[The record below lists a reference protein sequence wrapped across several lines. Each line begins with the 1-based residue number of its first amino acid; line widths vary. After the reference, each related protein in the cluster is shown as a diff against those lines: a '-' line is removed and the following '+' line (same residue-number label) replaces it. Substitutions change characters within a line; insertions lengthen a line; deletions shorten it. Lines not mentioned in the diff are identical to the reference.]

1 MGWPWQVAHLLGF
14 LAKIKWPSS
23 KSYQTLKATLDGKL
37 MPAKLHFLSIQLL
50 LFSLIKV
57 ISNRQTKLFMYYD
70 FKDIAYQLL
79 EIIMKPPVLD
89 SFKTKSQTWK
99 DIDLSK
105 NNNLIS
111 AQKLDA
117 DFAVN
122 EDISNLKK
130 NPSNKWKDLKI

>member
-1 MGWPWQVAHLLGF
+1 
-14 LAKIKWPSS
+14 
-23 KSYQTLKATLDGKL
+23 
-37 MPAKLHFLSIQLL
+37 
-50 LFSLIKV
+50 
-57 ISNRQTKLFMYYD
+57 
-70 FKDIAYQLL
+70 
-79 EIIMKPPVLD
+79 MKPPVLD

>member
-1 MGWPWQVAHLLGF
+1 
-14 LAKIKWPSS
+14 
-23 KSYQTLKATLDGKL
+23 
-37 MPAKLHFLSIQLL
+37 
-50 LFSLIKV
+50 
-57 ISNRQTKLFMYYD
+57 MYYD

-130 NPSNKWKDLKI
+130 TPSNKWKDLKI

>member
-1 MGWPWQVAHLLGF
+1 
-14 LAKIKWPSS
+14 
-23 KSYQTLKATLDGKL
+23 
-37 MPAKLHFLSIQLL
+37 
-50 LFSLIKV
+50 
-57 ISNRQTKLFMYYD
+57 
-70 FKDIAYQLL
+70 
-79 EIIMKPPVLD
+79 MKPPVLD

-130 NPSNKWKDLKI
+130 KTIQQMKRSQNLGVK